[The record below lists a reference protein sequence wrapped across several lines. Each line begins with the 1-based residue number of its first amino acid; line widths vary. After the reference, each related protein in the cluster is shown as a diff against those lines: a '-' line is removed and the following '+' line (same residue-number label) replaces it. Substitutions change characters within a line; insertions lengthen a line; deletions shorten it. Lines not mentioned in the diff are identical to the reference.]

1 MQIKFL
7 RVKVVK
13 LPKVCGQALYI
24 QTTIIKYIDYRVL
37 GGMTYEKVPSWSVKQ
52 FKCRVWKLKI
62 GL

>member
-24 QTTIIKYIDYRVL
+24 QTTIIKHIDYRVL
-37 GGMTYEKVPSWSVKQ
+37 GGMTYEKVPS
-52 FKCRVWKLKI
+52 
-62 GL
+62 